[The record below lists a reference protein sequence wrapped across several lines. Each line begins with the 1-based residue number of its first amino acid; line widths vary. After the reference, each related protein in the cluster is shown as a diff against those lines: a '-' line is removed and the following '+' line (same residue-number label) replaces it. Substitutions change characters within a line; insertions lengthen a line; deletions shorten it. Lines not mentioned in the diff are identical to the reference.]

1 MNPPSVPATAPALD
15 AWDVIDQSIDELTR
29 LARESTSTPAFHT
42 ELLRRVIEALAARRA
57 TVWTRDADWSI
68 AKTATGEFEFAGSP
82 TNATS
87 QVLRDRAQIVALA
100 AERAEPLTLLPRSL
114 SDDDSLTN
122 PTDGVLLV
130 CPWSIDAAPR
140 GALEVEL
147 RAATSPEARQG
158 AARLLATFAQT
169 AADHERNR
177 QRLEFKAQAT
187 AGAELDTVA
196 TAIYAAADLQAAA
209 YALANEGRRWLGSD
223 RASVLRFDGKRSQT
237 IAVSGVDA
245 VDRRAETVQRLERL
259 ATAVAIDRTDL
270 DSAERVAS
278 PAPPVERALADYVE
292 VSEARE
298 VAVLLLREAR
308 EPARDDD
315 AELNFARK
323 LELREEAARV
333 IGALVVEQFTGPA
346 LDDVARTRMMILR
359 RHGSAAISHAAD
371 LESIPLGRFWRR
383 FAKHRTERRRRWTK
397 IGIVVGLLAIV
408 GAIPFF
414 IPAPF
419 TVEAR
424 GTLEP
429 SRRWDLFA
437 PTSGIVV
444 EIAEPT
450 PPDLVIKMGKP
461 VVRLRKPELELEET
475 RLLGEIRTA
484 ERRLATLKT
493 IQATTP
499 SGDAA
504 ATQRKQELDAEAE
517 QLIVR
522 LESLVK
528 EQARIDEQKR
538 ELEVAAPAAGS
549 ITTWDAKRLLTEKPV
564 ERGHPLVTFADL
576 NGPWVLELRVPD
588 RHFADVTQARA
599 TLGENEKLEVEFIAA
614 ADPQTKF
621 TGRLDRLADSAKTDA
636 RHGTTIAAVVE
647 IGDGADLDANGRD
660 RLIRSELRR
669 PGASVIAKIHC
680 GTRSLGSIWTDD
692 FLHYLRT
699 RWLF

>member
-1 MNPPSVPATAPALD
+1 MNPPSVPATAPVLD

-29 LARESTSTPAFHT
+29 LARESMSTPAFHT
-42 ELLRRVIEALAARRA
+42 ELLRRVIEALAAKRA
-57 TVWTRDADWSI
+57 TVWTRDANWSV
-68 AKTATGEFEFAGSP
+68 AKTATGEFESAGSP
-82 TNATS
+82 ANAAP
-87 QVLRDRAQIVALA
+87 QVLRERAQIVALA

-177 QRLEFKAQAT
+177 QRLDWKAQAT
-187 AGAELDTVA
+187 AAAELDAVV

-209 YALANEGRRWLGSD
+209 YAMANEGRRWLGSD

-245 VDRRAETVQRLERL
+245 VDRRAESVQKLERL
-259 ATAVAIDRTDL
+259 ATAAAIDRTDL

-278 PAPPVERALADYVE
+278 PSPPVERALAGYVE

-298 VAVLLLREAR
+298 VTVLLLREPR
-308 EPARDDD
+308 EPAADDG
-315 AELNFARK
+315 AKRAPELQDDM
-323 LELREEAARV
+323 ARV

-346 LDDVARTRMMILR
+346 LDDTARARMAILR
-359 RHGSAAISHAAD
+359 RHGAAAISHAMD

-397 IGIVVGLLAIV
+397 IGIVVGLSAIV
-408 GAIPFF
+408 CAIPFF

-450 PPDLVIKMGKP
+450 PPDLVIKKGKP

-484 ERRLATLKT
+484 DRRLATLKT

-499 SGDAA
+499 SGDVAE
-504 ATQRKQELDAEAE
+504 TQRKQELDAEAE

-538 ELEVAAPAAGS
+538 ELEVAAPADGS

-599 TLGENEKLEVEFIAA
+599 ALGEKEKLEVEFIAA

-621 TGRLDRLADSAKTDA
+621 TGRLVRLADSAKTDA
-636 RHGTTIAAVVE
+636 RRGTTIAAVVE
-647 IGDGADLDANGRD
+647 IGDGTDLDANGRD
-660 RLIRSELRR
+660 QLIRSELRR
-669 PGASVIAKIHC
+669 PGASVIAKIQC